1 MDLTQ
6 IVNTL
11 GSAAEDITGG
21 QGGAPLPQ
29 VTPSTAQGKRGYDHV
44 IDALNRL
51 PRPMMA
57 LGSLA
62 IFAIA
67 AYDPVWFE
75 ARMQALA
82 AVPEPMWWLTGAVIT
97 MFFGSREAHYMRGSG
112 PGTPP
117 QPKPS
122 ATGSIGNQPL
132 IIS

>member
-11 GSAAEDITGG
+11 GSAAEYITGG

-82 AVPEPMWWLTGAVIT
+82 AVPEPMWWLVGAVMT
-97 MFFGSREAHYMRGSG
+97 GFFGAREAHYLRQNA
-112 PGTPP
+112 PL
-117 QPKPS
+117 KPV
-122 ATGSIGNQPL
+122 AL
-132 IIS
+132 KA